1 MTVPHLIPAMEAS
14 TAPAAFAAVRAH
26 GLRLS
31 SARRLLLQALFAAD
45 RPLSAEELAGDGD
58 VASAYRNLEV
68 LEGLGLVRHVHLGHG
83 PRLYQ
88 PADRPRDFVICEGCG
103 DVSALAPAAVDA
115 VRVAVLDAVGY
126 RARFAHFPLAGLCPA
141 CATED
146 DAC

>member
-31 SARRLLLQALFAAD
+31 SARRLLLQALFAAE

-58 VASAYRNLEV
+58 VASVYRNLEV

-88 PADRPRDFVICEGCG
+88 PAGRPRDFVLCEGCG
-103 DVSALAPAAVDA
+103 DVSPLAPAAVDA
-115 VRVAVLDAVGY
+115 VRMAVLDAVGY

-141 CATED
+141 CSTED
-146 DAC
+146 D

>member
-1 MTVPHLIPAMEAS
+1 VTVPHLIPAMEAS

-31 SARRLLLQALFAAD
+31 TARRLLLQALFASE

-58 VASAYRNLEV
+58 VASTYRNLEV

-88 PADRPRDFVICEGCG
+88 PAGRPRDFVLCEGCG
-103 DVSALAPAAVDA
+103 DVSPLAPAAVDA
-115 VRVAVLDAVGY
+115 VRMAVLDAVGY

-141 CATED
+141 CCTED
-146 DAC
+146 DGC

>member
-1 MTVPHLIPAMEAS
+1 VTVPHLIPAMEAS

-31 SARRLLLQALFAAD
+31 TARRLLLQALFAAD

-58 VASAYRNLEV
+58 VASTYRNLEV

-88 PADRPRDFVICEGCG
+88 PAGRPRDFVLCEGCG
-103 DVSALAPAAVDA
+103 DVSPLAPAAVDA
-115 VRVAVLDAVGY
+115 VRMAVLEAVGY

-146 DAC
+146 N